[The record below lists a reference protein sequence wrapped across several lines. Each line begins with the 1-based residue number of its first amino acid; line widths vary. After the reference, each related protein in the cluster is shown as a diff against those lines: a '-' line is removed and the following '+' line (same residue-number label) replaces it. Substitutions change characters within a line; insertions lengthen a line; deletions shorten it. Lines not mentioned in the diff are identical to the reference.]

1 MKWVVIAF
9 VFFGLFIGTL
19 VVISMREDVSLVS
32 KAYYEDELKHSE
44 KMARQANAASL
55 SEQPQILI
63 ENSQVKVA
71 HSRLTDFTNGKL
83 AVQRPS
89 DAKLDQS
96 FEISPTD
103 TTQYF
108 LLTVSEPG
116 LYRAILTWSMDGKEY
131 QFEKLIVL

>member
-1 MKWVVIAF
+1 MKWIVGAF

-19 VVISMREDVSLVS
+19 VTISMRQDISLVS

-44 KMARQANAASL
+44 KMTRQTNAAAL
-55 SEQPQILI
+55 VEQPQVSV
-63 ENSQVKVA
+63 ENQQVKVA

-103 TTQYF
+103 TVQYF
-108 LLTVSEPG
+108 SLTVSEPG